1 MQTLDMAAQLRLPPS
16 MSAEQRTAYVDR
28 LVATLG
34 LAKVWKGGVD
44 WVSPGY
50 GPDIACYTSPE
61 LKGHRS
67 IDPHGWLYAP
77 APVSTGVYI
86 LWDGAP
92 IMVWPQRL
100 PNNILNPPIHPPTHA
115 MQAMRTRVG
124 DKKTRGLSGGE
135 KKRLSIGCELVG
147 SPSLLFL
154 DEPTT
159 GLDAFAAER
168 VREVK
173 GVAAGCG

>member
-67 IDPHGWLYAP
+67 IDPHGWHYVALCACSCLCRCLYP
-77 APVSTGVYI
+77 LG
-86 LWDGAP
+86 WGAY
-92 IMVWPQRL
+92 
-100 PNNILNPPIHPPTHA
+100 H
-115 MQAMRTRVG
+115 
-124 DKKTRGLSGGE
+124 
-135 KKRLSIGCELVG
+135 
-147 SPSLLFL
+147 
-154 DEPTT
+154 
-159 GLDAFAAER
+159 
-168 VREVK
+168 
-173 GVAAGCG
+173 GVATTPAK